1 MLKQDT
7 FLADELGRNRPK
19 AHLTFMDGFR
29 FGVGSIVAI
38 LLVSLLTGAI
48 AWSMILV
55 FKLK

>member
-7 FLADELGRNRPK
+7 FLVDELGRNRPK

-29 FGVGSIVAI
+29 FGIGAIVAM

-48 AWSMILV
+48 AWGLILGL
-55 FKLK
+55 KLQ